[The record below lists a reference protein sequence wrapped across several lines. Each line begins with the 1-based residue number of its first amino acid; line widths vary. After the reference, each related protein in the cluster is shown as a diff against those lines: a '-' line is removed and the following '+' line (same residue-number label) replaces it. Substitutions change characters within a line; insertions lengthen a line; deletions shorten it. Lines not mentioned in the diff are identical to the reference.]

1 MKLGKRIIAC
11 PVAGALLAMAGHAA
25 ASGFAL
31 LEQGA
36 SGMGNAYAGG
46 AAVAEDAS
54 TIFFNPAGLSRLSG
68 KQIVVAAHA
77 IRPSAKFAGT
87 ATGLAPLQVAGTNA
101 GGDAGDWALVPNGYF
116 AMELTPQLKAG
127 IGMNAPFGLQTSY
140 DANWMGRFQA
150 IKSKVQT
157 VSLMPTIS
165 WQASDAVSIGFGLNY
180 QQISGDLTNAV
191 NYSAAAFAAGGAGL
205 LAAIGGAGVEG
216 QNLLNG
222 SDSSWG
228 YNLGVLFNLGPQ
240 TRVGLAYRSN
250 VKHHLTGSVVFT
262 NRPALLA
269 AAIPD
274 GPITLDIEL
283 PEAFSASVF
292 HKIDDKWDMMA
303 DATMTGWSSFQQL
316 QILRTTGAVLL
327 TVPENWRDTW
337 RVAVGGNHHYNE
349 QWTARMGVAYDQTP
363 VSDTFRTARIPD
375 ESRYQIALGGQYK
388 PGRDSAIDFG
398 YTHLFVNNASIAD
411 RQAAAGKGD
420 LVGTYKNSVDILSV
434 QYTHG
439 F

>member
-1 MKLGKRIIAC
+1 MFGKKLIGRSAAC
-11 PVAGALLAMAGHAA
+11 ALLAMAGNAA

-31 LEQGA
+31 LEHNA

-46 AAVAEDAS
+46 AAVADDAS

-68 KQIVVAAHA
+68 KQILVAAHA
-77 IRPSAKFAGT
+77 IRPSAKFSNT
-87 ATGLAPLQVAGTNA
+87 ASTAAALQAQGGN
-101 GGDAGDWALVPNGYF
+101 GGDAGSWAFVPNGYF

-127 IGMNAPFGLQTSY
+127 VGVNSPFGLQTQY

-157 VSLMPTIS
+157 VSLMPTVS
-165 WQASDAVSIGFGLNY
+165 WQPSDAFSVGFGLNY
-180 QQISGDLTNAV
+180 QRIAGELTSAV

-205 LAAIGGAGVEG
+205 LGAIGGPGVEG

-228 YNLGVLFNLGPQ
+228 YNLGVLFNLSPQ
-240 TRVGLAYRSN
+240 TRVGLTYRSS
-250 VKHHLTGSVVFT
+250 VKHSLNGSVVFT

-274 GPITLDIEL
+274 GPVTLDITL

-292 HKIDDKWDMMA
+292 HQLDGKWDVMA
-303 DATMTGWSSFQQL
+303 DATMTGWRSMQQL
-316 QILRTTGAVLL
+316 KVVRTNGTTLL

-337 RVAVGGNHHYNE
+337 RIAVGASHHYSE
-349 QWTARMGVAYDQTP
+349 QWTARVGAAYDQTP
-363 VSDTFRTARIPD
+363 VSDAFRTARIPD
-375 ESRYQIALGGQYK
+375 ASRYQIAVGGQYK
-388 PGRDSAIDFG
+388 PNRDSAIDFG
-398 YTHLFVNNASIAD
+398 YTHLFVNNANIAD
-411 RQAAAGKGD
+411 RQAAAGNGD